1 MCLFH
6 LSSSYHLASH
16 YSRKQI
22 VQAHQMQKRFSE
34 SEKQLAEIL
43 MTAGCF
49 EHFQVCVCSGLRDY
63 QRRHSNAIE
72 VQTVV
77 NMNVVIKT
85 QYLFGSGILR
95 SKKIF
100 LKRSLPERLIE
111 IPLCQQQHVHC
122 SGMRRF
128 LRFPQPLGTQCAGV
142 SPETLTM
149 CNKNSL

>member
-1 MCLFH
+1 MFLDH
-6 LSSSYHLASH
+6 LSSSYHLAPH

-22 VQAHQMQKRFSE
+22 VQAHIMQEGFSK
-34 SEKQLAEIL
+34 SEQQFAEIL

-63 QRRHSNAIE
+63 QRSNAIE

-77 NMNVVIKT
+77 NMTVVIKP
-85 QYLFGSGILR
+85 QCSFGSILR
-95 SKKIF
+95 SKIII
-100 LKRSLPERLIE
+100 LKRSFLERLIE

-122 SGMRRF
+122 SQMRRF
-128 LRFPQPLGTQCAGV
+128 LLFPQPLGAQCVGA

-149 CNKNSL
+149 WNKNSL

>member
-1 MCLFH
+1 MYLVH

-22 VQAHQMQKRFSE
+22 VQAHIIQEGFSK
-34 SEKQLAEIL
+34 SEKQFAEIL

-77 NMNVVIKT
+77 NMTVAIKT
-85 QYLFGSGILR
+85 QCLFGSDILR
-95 SKKIF
+95 SKKIV

-122 SGMRRF
+122 SRMRRF
-128 LRFPQPLGTQCAGV
+128 LLF
-142 SPETLTM
+142 SPALRSTM
-149 CNKNSL
+149 CRSVS